1 MISGI
6 KAIHLELTN
15 KCMLKCP
22 RCARTEFIN
31 KFGINKWTNKDLELD
46 SLQNFLDLD
55 LTGMDLMLCG
65 NTGDPI
71 YYPELFQL
79 IKWLKQRGAYIHLIT
94 NGSYKSVEWWTELS
108 SLLDEKDYVVF
119 SIDGVPENFTEYRKN
134 ADWDSIS
141 MAMQVMVESKVTTVW
156 KYIPFRYNIQS
167 IDTAK
172 QLSNNIGI
180 DKFMVTPSDRWIDN
194 DEYKPVELHM
204 QGARDSSII
213 KWRRGDELDIAPKCF
228 NNSEHYI
235 DASGFYMPC
244 CYVGDWR
251 FYYKSTF
258 YKNKNK
264 YDIRNTT
271 LSKLLMDTELNTFY
285 NTITSEKPQYCKF
298 NCPKHE

>member
-1 MISGI
+1 MIGKA

-31 KFGINKWTNKDLELD
+31 KFGINRWDNKDLDIE
-46 SLQNFLDLD
+46 SIKNFLDID
-55 LTGMDLMLCG
+55 LTDMDLLLCG

-79 IKWLKQRGAYIHLIT
+79 IAWAKPRGASIHLIT
-94 NGSYKSVEWWTELS
+94 NGSYKTAEWWNELS
-108 SLLDEKDYVVF
+108 ELLDERDYVAF
-119 SIDGVPENFTEYRKN
+119 SVDGDPTNFTEYRKN

-141 MAMQVMVESKVTTVW
+141 TAMKIMVNSKATTVW
-156 KYIPFRYNIQS
+156 KYIPFRYNIVS
-167 IDTAK
+167 IEVARK
-172 QLSNNIGI
+172 LSAEYGI
-180 DKFMVTPSDRWIDN
+180 DQFMVMPSDRWIDN
-194 DEYKPVELHM
+194 DEYKPIELDM

-213 KWRRGDELDIAPKCF
+213 KWRQGDDLDISPKCYD
-228 NNSEHYI
+228 NKQHYI
-235 DASGFYMPC
+235 DASGYYMPC

-285 NTITSEKPQYCKF
+285 NTITTEKPQYCKF